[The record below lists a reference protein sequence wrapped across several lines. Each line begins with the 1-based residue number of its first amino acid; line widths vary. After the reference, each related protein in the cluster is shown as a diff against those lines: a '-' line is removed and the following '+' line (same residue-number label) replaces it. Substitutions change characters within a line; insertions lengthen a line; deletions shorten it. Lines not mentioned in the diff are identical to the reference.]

1 MVYELRSIILSRIIT
16 MEDSKIHEVTLTTLT
31 YGGEAMGRL
40 QDGRAVFIP
49 FGLPGERV
57 SVRLTDE
64 KKNFARGEIVEALA
78 ASPDRIEAR
87 CKHFGECGGCH
98 YQNLSYEKQLIAKT
112 EILIDQLKRIGKIEN
127 PPVKPMVAS
136 PNPWNYRN
144 HIQFSLDRD
153 AKLGFQKANSNRVI
167 PITEC
172 HMPEATINEFWS
184 QLEFEPETDIDR
196 VSLRAGMDDDLLMVL
211 ESESPEPPE
220 LEIEAGISIAH
231 VYEENTVVIA
241 GNDHITTRVLDR
253 DFKVSAASFFQVN
266 TAMAEKM
273 VQHLLA
279 RLSVSSST
287 TLLDVYCGVGLF
299 SSFFAPKCGRVI
311 GIESSESSCEDFAVN
326 LDEFD
331 NVEIYEGFAEEILQ
345 YLEIQPDIVLVDP
358 PRAGLDKQVI
368 DGIFNLKPQTIA
380 YVSCDP
386 STLARDAARLINA
399 GYQLKEVTPFDLF
412 PQTYHI
418 ESISIFER

>member
-1 MVYELRSIILSRIIT
+1 MMADT
-16 MEDSKIHEVTLTTLT
+16 KTHEVTLTTLT

-40 QDGRAVFIP
+40 EDGRAVFIP

-64 KKNFARGEIVEALA
+64 KKNFARGEIVEILSP
-78 ASPDRIEAR
+78 SPDRIEPK

-98 YQNLSYEKQLIAKT
+98 YQNLSYEKQLAAKT
-112 EILIDQLKRIGKIEN
+112 DILIDQLKRIGKIEN

-136 PNPWNYRN
+136 LNPWNYRN
-144 HIQFSLDRD
+144 HVQFSLDRD
-153 AKLGFQKANSNRVI
+153 GKLGFQKSNSNRVV

-172 HMPEATINEFWS
+172 HMPEASINDFWS
-184 QLEFEPETDIDR
+184 QLEFEPETNIER
-196 VSLRAGMDDDLLMVL
+196 VSLRAGVDDDLLMVL

-231 VYEENTVVIA
+231 VYEENTVVVA
-241 GNDHITTRVLDR
+241 GNDHIVIRVLDS

-273 VQHLLA
+273 VQHLLTCIP
-279 RLSVSSST
+279 VSLST
-287 TLLDVYCGVGLF
+287 TLLDVYCGAGLF
-299 SSFFAPKCGRVI
+299 SAFFAPKCGRVI
-311 GIESSESSCEDFAVN
+311 GIESSESACEDFAVN

-331 NVEIYEGFAEEILQ
+331 NVELYEGLAE
-345 YLEIQPDIVLVDP
+345 DVLPGLVGQIANLSYAIVDP

-368 DGIFNLKPQTIA
+368 DGILELSPQMIA

-399 GYQLKEVTPFDLF
+399 GYKLKEVTPFDLF

-418 ESISIFER
+418 ESISLFEK